1 MYKIIKKKK
10 TITVNAL
17 PVLKADALRYL
28 MTFRAVLGAEV
39 FTTTTISH
47 IIRHLSSN
55 SVVIH
60 TYAASTLE
68 KSFIMRDAKGQP
80 L

>member
-1 MYKIIKKKK
+1 M
-10 TITVNAL
+10 NAL

-39 FTTTTISH
+39 YTTATISH
-47 IIRHLSSN
+47 VIRHLSSN

-68 KSFIMRDAKGQP
+68 KSLIMRDSNGQP